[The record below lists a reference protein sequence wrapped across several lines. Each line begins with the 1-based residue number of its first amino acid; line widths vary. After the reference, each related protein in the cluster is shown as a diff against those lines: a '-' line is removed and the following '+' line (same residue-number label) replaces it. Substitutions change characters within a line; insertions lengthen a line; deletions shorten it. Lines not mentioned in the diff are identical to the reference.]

1 MEFDFSTLPPATCYK
16 LLVATVV
23 PRPIALVSTMGADG
37 VVNAAPFSFF
47 NLMGDDPPIVI
58 LSIED
63 RPEGGRKDTSRN
75 LLASGEFVVNLVDE
89 DIAERMHACSQ
100 DFPPGVSEPLQV
112 GFGLAP
118 SRAVKPPRID
128 EAPVS
133 LECRLLQTVDI
144 KPTRVLAIGQ
154 VVWMHARDGII
165 DPQTLRVNAAQYF
178 PVGRLYADRYLRTRD
193 TFAVTSSPQYLEM
206 VKRLGRL

>member
-75 LLASGEFVVNLVDE
+75 LLESGEFVVNLVDE

-133 LECRLLQTVDI
+133 LECRLLQTVDL